1 MCKCFSK
8 AKNKHDMCVVFLFY
22 SFEKL
27 QKTQVKG
34 KITSEI
40 LQFSIY
46 NVKVNLELWETAK
59 CKQILEL

>member
-1 MCKCFSK
+1 MICF
-8 AKNKHDMCVVFLFY
+8 VFLFY

-27 QKTQVKG
+27 QKTQEKG

-46 NVKVNLELWETAK
+46 NVEATLDKNDCGSCTE
-59 CKQILEL
+59 ILIGGTVPCRFDSA